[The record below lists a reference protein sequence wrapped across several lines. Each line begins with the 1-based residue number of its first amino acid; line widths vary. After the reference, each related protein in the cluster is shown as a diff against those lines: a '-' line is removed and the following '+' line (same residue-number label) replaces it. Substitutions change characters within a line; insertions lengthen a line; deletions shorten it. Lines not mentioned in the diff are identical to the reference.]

1 MLIIWKFI
9 ISRKKGVIMT
19 IFPVWISSLFTS
31 QSPNLYQQKI
41 AALKAAIPSGG
52 GSKVSV
58 LISGASIS
66 GLIRAI
72 QARLSGSPTTV
83 IEKRSEDAPG
93 RENTVSLDD
102 EAVDVLKQYAVYD
115 YLIENQ
121 LINVEKPGSLVVR
134 IKDLEIAMM
143 AVLKE
148 ISPETAIQ
156 YDSQIIEIIERVA
169 QTAIVA
175 IRNKDGETT
184 RVAPHLLVIA
194 EGARSST
201 NELLGNSRIQ
211 VLPKVPVV
219 AAIFKSREWSCS
231 AIPGMI
237 GDIFTHLYYTL
248 LFLFKMTFGGENIF
262 NSERRIRGAIILPT
276 PGQNYVGFTLDK
288 EGSEE
293 LKQLAEQ
300 YRKTNDR
307 KIKSELDA
315 SLNYWSHLSFAFAN
329 ALAIFA
335 KVTGNDMEQFNMAC
349 WKPLDLESTSVIE
362 IGADRAERCSGT
374 VGMTA
379 YLTAGDALHTVDPVT
394 GLGAS
399 TAIKSAV
406 LFKNILEKSD
416 QGRLHPLSLV
426 DYNVGSE
433 LHIRNIH
440 KRSVAVRSLYRPDTV
455 LV

>member
-1 MLIIWKFI
+1 
-9 ISRKKGVIMT
+9 MT

-31 QSPNLYQQKI
+31 QSPTLYQQKI

-52 GSKVSV
+52 GSKISV

-72 QARLSGSPTTV
+72 QSRLSGAPTIV
-83 IEKRSEDAPG
+83 IEKRAEDAPG

-121 LINVEKPGSLVVR
+121 LISVEKPGSLVVR
-134 IKDLEIAMM
+134 IKDLEIAMK

-148 ISPETAIQ
+148 ISPETAIR
-156 YDSQIIEIIERVA
+156 YDSQIIEIIDRVA

-175 IRNKDGETT
+175 IRGKDGETT
-184 RVAPHLLVIA
+184 RTAPHLLVIA

-201 NELLGNSRIQ
+201 NDLLGNSRVQ

-219 AAIFKSREWSCS
+219 AAIFKSREWSCL
-231 AIPGMI
+231 AIPAMI
-237 GDIFTHLYYTL
+237 GDVFTHLYYTL

-276 PGQNYVGFTLDK
+276 PGQNYVGYTLDK
-288 EGSEE
+288 EGCEE
-293 LKQLAEQ
+293 LKQLDEE
-300 YRKTNDR
+300 YRKTNDP

-335 KVTGNDMEQFNMAC
+335 KLTGNNKEQFNTAC

-362 IGADRAERCSGT
+362 IGADRAQGCSGT
-374 VGMTA
+374 VGTTA
-379 YLTAGDALHTVDPVT
+379 YLVAGDALHTVDPVT

-399 TAIKSAV
+399 TAINSSL
-406 LFKNILEKSD
+406 LFKRILEKSSQD
-416 QGRLHPLSLV
+416 RLYPMSLM
-426 DYNVGSE
+426 DYDRESE
-433 LHIRNIH
+433 ETIKKIH
-440 KRSVAVRSLYRPDTV
+440 DRSIAFRRLYRPDAV
-455 LV
+455 N